1 MKQKSFEKAIEQ
13 LDEIVTNLEDGDLA
27 LEESIKLFEEGMQLS
42 KFCMEKLSQAER
54 KLQKLTKTGD
64 SSFQLELM

>member
-1 MKQKSFEKAIEQ
+1 MKHKSFEKAVER
-13 LDEIVTNLEDGDLA
+13 LDDIVTNLEDDDLA

-42 KFCMEKLSQAER
+42 KFCMEKLSQAEL

-64 SSFQLELM
+64 NSFQLELM

>member
-54 KLQKLTKTGD
+54 KLKKLTKTGD